1 MYFQQME
8 LALEFSLSG
17 NAEQDS
23 RLLPL
28 ARILPGFDEESLRQG
43 ICRIRL
49 PLDKSRRAGELRD
62 VLFDLWSMG
71 ASLPDAKLTLDREAL
86 GLEELKQLLRVMDC
100 AASHYDASIGSFSTG
115 C

>member
-1 MYFQQME
+1 MHFQQME

-49 PLDKSRRAGELRD
+49 PLDKAGGLAGCETSCST
-62 VLFDLWSMG
+62 FG
-71 ASLPDAKLTLDREAL
+71 AWARPYRTPS
-86 GLEELKQLLRVMDC
+86 
-100 AASHYDASIGSFSTG
+100 
-115 C
+115 

>member
-1 MYFQQME
+1 MQFQQME

-49 PLDKSRRAGELRD
+49 PLDKAGRLRD